1 MEILAAI
8 VGGSFGAAIVS
19 LVQFL
24 IGRHDKKKAGVCKA
38 GTHGAAAERGVQA
51 LDITHFITAKILL

>member
-24 IGRHDKKKAGVCKA
+24 IVRHDKKKAG
-38 GTHGAAAERGVQA
+38 EVQSDLEA
-51 LDITHFITAKILL
+51 YMKEG